1 MSNYNNLIKKGN
13 YIAGEWY
20 YNGNGEILKV
30 VDKYSSKELAT
41 LPLATEDQ
49 METAIVSAVDGFNS
63 YKKWPAGQR
72 SAILT
77 KLRNLI
83 EEHQDELAQL
93 IVNEAGKPLSYSKG
107 EISRCI
113 ATVEMAAA
121 EALTFKGEIIPM
133 DFAAGTGKTAFT
145 KPFPIGVVACVTP
158 FNFPLNL
165 VLHKVAPALAA
176 GCSVVIKPAPQTPL
190 STIALTSLIE
200 KLDLPKGVFNVVNC
214 DIPVAEKM
222 VRDSRVAKLSFTG
235 SEKVGW
241 YLKSI
246 VGRKRVTLELGGN
259 AAVIIDESADLETAA
274 KTTAV
279 GAYLYAGQI
288 CISTQRIFVHQKKY
302 KEFTDLLITAI
313 KNLKVGDPNDN
324 ETLVGPVIDSG
335 HLQRIDSWVKEATN
349 NGAKILTGGEIVHK
363 KHNIY
368 APTLLSNTD
377 TSMKVNCAEVFGPIA
392 IIDSFSNFDEAIEMT
407 NDSEYGLQAG
417 VYSNSFLNI
426 KKAHEELEV
435 GGVIVNNIP
444 GFRIDNMPYGGVKG
458 SGFGREGIKYAME
471 EMTEQRL
478 IVY

>member
-1 MSNYNNLIKKGN
+1 MSNYKNLIKNGN
-13 YIAGEWY
+13 YIANEWQ
-20 YNGNGEILKV
+20 YNGNGASLTV
-30 VDKYSSKELAT
+30 VDKYSSEELAT
-41 LPLATEDQ
+41 LPLATENQ
-49 METAIVSAVDGFNS
+49 METAIVSAIDGFNTL
-63 YKKWPAGQR
+63 KKWSAGER
-72 SAILT
+72 SALLT

-93 IVNEAGKPLSYSKG
+93 IVDEAGKPLSYSKG

-113 ATVEMAAA
+113 ATVEMTAT

-145 KPFPIGVVACVTP
+145 KPFPIGVIACVTP

-190 STIALTSLIE
+190 STIALASLME

-288 CISTQRIFVHQKKY
+288 CISTQRIFVHQKIY
-302 KEFTDLLITAI
+302 KKFTDLLITAI
-313 KNLKVGDPNDN
+313 KNLKVGDPNDK
-324 ETLVGPVIDSG
+324 ETLVGPVIDNG
-335 HLQRIDSWVKEATN
+335 HLNRVSDWVNEAVA
-349 NGAKILTGGEIVHK
+349 NGATVLTGGKVISER
-363 KHNIY
+363 HNIY
-368 APTLLSNTD
+368 APTLLSDTD

-392 IIDSFSNFDEAIEMT
+392 IIDSFSAFEEAIEMT
-407 NDSEYGLQAG
+407 NDSDYGLQVG
-417 VYSNSFLNI
+417 VYTDSFVNV
-426 KKAHEELEV
+426 KKAHQELEV
-435 GGVIVNNIP
+435 GGIMVNNIP

-478 IVY
+478 MVY